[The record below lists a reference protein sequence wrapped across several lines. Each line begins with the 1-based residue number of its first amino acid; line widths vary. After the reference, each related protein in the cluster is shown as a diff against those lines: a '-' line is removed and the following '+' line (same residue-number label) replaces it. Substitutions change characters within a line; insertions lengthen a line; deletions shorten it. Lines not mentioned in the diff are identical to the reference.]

1 MAAIHDAKPWL
12 WKPGQSGNPAGN
24 PRKPRRSFDAVRRF
38 EALGID
44 PLSEAIALAQD
55 PALPKPLRLKAWLT
69 LCEYAYPKLAPV
81 VPHENVSA
89 RLEELQRSWDAA
101 TLDELKEAFR
111 KEISTLPAEVRRELE
126 ELVARNGFGPFVIER
141 LLEFKFVEKCTESQA
156 QDPQDPKQPGLKV
169 VL

>member
-1 MAAIHDAKPWL
+1 MATRDQLEPFH
-12 WKPGQSGNPAGN
+12 WKSGCSGNPAGR
-24 PRKPRRSFDAVRRF
+24 PKKPRRSLDAVQRL
-38 EALGID
+38 ESLGVD
-44 PLSEAIALAQD
+44 PLEEAIALARD
-55 PALPKPLRLKAWLT
+55 TSLPKVARLRAWLD
-69 LCEYAYPKLAPV
+69 LCEFAYPRLAPV
-81 VPHENVSA
+81 VPHETVSTT
-89 RLEELQRSWDAA
+89 LEGLQRSWDAR